1 MAGRAHHGS
10 SLLSLE
16 DFVATTLR
24 DLEIP
29 AGSTVEFVVDV
40 LGGPASLT
48 GYTGRLAMRELRTDA
63 ETLAEIGPS
72 NITVNPGTRQVT
84 VRIPSSETATYDWVR
99 GVYDLLLTGPSADA
113 WRLVEGR
120 VTVSAPVTREV

>member
-1 MAGRAHHGS
+1 MAA
-10 SLLSLE
+10 
-16 DFVATTLR
+16 AQR

-40 LGGPASLT
+40 IGGPPSLS
-48 GYTGRLAMRELRTDA
+48 GYTGRMDIRALREDE
-63 ETLAEIGPS
+63 ETLAEISGG

-84 VRIPSSETATYDWVR
+84 VRIPSSETKTYAWRR
-99 GVYDLLLTGPSADA
+99 GVYDLLITHSDGTA

-120 VTVSAPVTREV
+120 VTNSIPVTREV